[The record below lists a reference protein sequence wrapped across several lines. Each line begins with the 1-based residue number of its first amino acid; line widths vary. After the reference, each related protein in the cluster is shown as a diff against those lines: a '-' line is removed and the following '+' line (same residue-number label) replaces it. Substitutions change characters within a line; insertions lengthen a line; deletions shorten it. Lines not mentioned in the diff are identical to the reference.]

1 MQNISYNSNL
11 LLIFLRNTLYL
22 IIRWENLYILM
33 LSVLR
38 LCLRTAAIK
47 QPIKLRVFWDHHQG
61 LMEAVHTS
69 ETSVNICLTARQY
82 ISENSKLNTRRENLK
97 SHKRLIVYLQLSG
110 VKTIP
115 DFIQIRPTFLS
126 LII

>member
-1 MQNISYNSNL
+1 
-11 LLIFLRNTLYL
+11 
-22 IIRWENLYILM
+22 
-33 LSVLR
+33 
-38 LCLRTAAIK
+38 
-47 QPIKLRVFWDHHQG
+47 
-61 LMEAVHTS
+61 MEAVHTS

-115 DFIQIRPTFLS
+115 DVIQIRPAFSS
-126 LII
+126 LIIWADDARSDISVQPYMR